1 MSKVLL
7 LPGDG
12 IGPEIMAQA
21 EKVLRV
27 LMDEGLA
34 IELEYGDLGGCAV
47 DKHGDPYPEE
57 TRRKT
62 KDASAV
68 LLGAVGGPKWDSEAR
83 HLRPE
88 SGLLAIRKDLGLFA
102 NLRPVNVFPALADRS
117 SLKREYVEGLD
128 LLIVRELTGGIYFGH
143 PRGLGKTED
152 GLREGFNTLR
162 YNEEEVRRIARVA
175 FEAAVS
181 RSGQLCS
188 VDKMNVLEASQLWR
202 EIVEEVAKD
211 YPSVTLSHMLVDN
224 AAMQLVRA
232 PKQFDVILTS
242 NLFGDILSDQASML
256 SGSIGLLPSA
266 SLRGDG
272 IGLFEPIHGSAPD
285 IAGSGKANP
294 LAMIL
299 SVALMLRHSF
309 AQNDMAK
316 RIETAVSNILEE
328 GLFSADLATD
338 SQQVLSTDE
347 LGDRIVDRLKIS

>member
-1 MSKVLL
+1 MNKILL

-21 EKVLRV
+21 EKVLRA
-27 LMDEGLA
+27 LIDDGLD

-57 TRRKT
+57 TRNKANH
-62 KDASAV
+62 ASAV
-68 LLGAVGGPKWDSEAR
+68 LLGAVGGPKWDTQAR

-102 NLRPVNVFPALADRS
+102 NLRPVNVFSALADRS

-128 LLIVRELTGGIYFGH
+128 LLIVRELTGGIYFGQ
-143 PRGLGKTED
+143 PRGLGQTND

-175 FEAAVS
+175 FEAAAG

-202 EIVEEVAKD
+202 EVVEEVAKD

-272 IGLFEPIHGSAPD
+272 VGLFEPIHGSAPD

-299 SVALMLRHSF
+299 SVALMLRHSL
-309 AQNDMAK
+309 AQPAMAV
-316 RIETAVSNILEE
+316 RIESAVSSVLEA
-328 GLFSADLATD
+328 GLFSADLVNDT
-338 SQQVLSTDE
+338 QQGLSTDE
-347 LGDRIVDRLKIS
+347 LGDNIIERL

>member
-1 MSKVLL
+1 MNKVLL

-21 EKVLRV
+21 EKVLRA
-27 LMDEGLA
+27 LMDEGLE

-57 TRRKT
+57 TRRKANN
-62 KDASAV
+62 ASAV
-68 LLGAVGGPKWDSEAR
+68 LLGAVGGPKWDTEAR

-117 SLKREYVEGLD
+117 SLKREYVAGLD
-128 LLIVRELTGGIYFGH
+128 LLIVRELTGGIYFGQ
-143 PRGLGKTED
+143 PRGLGNTDD

-175 FEAAVS
+175 FEAAAG

-202 EIVEEVAKD
+202 EVVEEVAKD

-272 IGLFEPIHGSAPD
+272 VGLFEPIHGSAPD

-299 SVALMLRHSF
+299 SVALMLRHSL
-309 AQNDMAK
+309 AQPQMAEC
-316 RIETAVSNILEE
+316 IEVAVSNVLDA
-328 GLFSADLATD
+328 GLLSADLVSGT
-338 SQQVLSTDE
+338 QQPLSTDE
-347 LGDRIVDRLKIS
+347 LGDKIVEQL